1 MSAVRANPRRYAKAL
16 LDVAEQEGAVE
27 RVRADLAE
35 VRRWLAA
42 SAFRVFAACDRV
54 GRREARLR
62 ALLDLACAA
71 GLGRLATEFLARIEA
86 AQDLA
91 QLAAILDEVER
102 LARARAGVVRAEIVS
117 ARPLAA
123 EQQAELARRLGA
135 GGPLEISYR
144 EDPGILG
151 GFVARIGERIHDGS
165 VSGRLARLRRQ
176 LAEA

>member
-1 MSAVRANPRRYAKAL
+1 MSAVRPNPRRYAKAL
-16 LDVAEQEGAVE
+16 LDVAEQEGALE
-27 RVRADLAE
+27 RVRADLAQ
-35 VRRWLAA
+35 VRSWLAA
-42 SAFRVFAACDRV
+42 SAFRVFAACDRI

-62 ALLDLACAA
+62 ALLDLARAA

-91 QLAAILDEVER
+91 HLAAILDEVER
-102 LARARAGVVRAEIVS
+102 LRRTRAGVVRAEIVS

-123 EQQAELARRLGA
+123 EQKAELARRLGA
-135 GGPLEISYR
+135 GGPLEMAYR

-176 LAEA
+176 LGEA